1 MSTRR
6 APTIHRIACSL
17 LAAGLVWVS
26 LPQRSPAVESPRAE
40 SGKHF
45 LWQVDSPTARAYLL
59 GSIHLLRQDVYP
71 LAPVIEEAFA
81 ASDVLVL
88 EADVF
93 GKSPEVLLQSS
104 LDNAMYAPGRTLQSE
119 LDPSDYV
126 ELRGLLSQVGIP
138 TQTVQQYRP
147 WFLSLMVEQVLW
159 ARLGLQPEY
168 GIDAYF
174 HRKAEGQKPIEEL
187 ESVEA
192 QLAMLSTLSDEEQ
205 VLLLSWTMNDLD
217 QTAQAFEQLLQLW
230 QRGDA
235 KAMEQQ
241 LRKDIEEEP
250 RFEPIWKRLVDDRN
264 LDMAERIGAFLASHR
279 RYFVVVGA
287 AHLIGARGLI
297 SLLRQRGYAVQ
308 QL

>member
-6 APTIHRIACSL
+6 APTIRRMAYSL

-26 LPQRSPAVESPRAE
+26 LPQRSPAVESPQAE

-45 LWQVDSPTARAYLL
+45 LWQVDSPTARVYLL

-71 LAPVIEEAFA
+71 LAPVIEE
-81 ASDVLVL
+81 
-88 EADVF
+88 
-93 GKSPEVLLQSS
+93 
-104 LDNAMYAPGRTLQSE
+104 
-119 LDPSDYV
+119 
-126 ELRGLLSQVGIP
+126 
-138 TQTVQQYRP
+138 
-147 WFLSLMVEQVLW
+147 
-159 ARLGLQPEY
+159 
-168 GIDAYF
+168 
-174 HRKAEGQKPIEEL
+174 
-187 ESVEA
+187 
-192 QLAMLSTLSDEEQ
+192 
-205 VLLLSWTMNDLD
+205 
-217 QTAQAFEQLLQLW
+217 AFEQLLQLW

-264 LDMAERIGAFLASHR
+264 LDMAERIGTFLASHQ
-279 RYFVVVGA
+279 RYFVVVGV

-297 SLLRQRGYAVQ
+297 SLLRRRGYAVQ